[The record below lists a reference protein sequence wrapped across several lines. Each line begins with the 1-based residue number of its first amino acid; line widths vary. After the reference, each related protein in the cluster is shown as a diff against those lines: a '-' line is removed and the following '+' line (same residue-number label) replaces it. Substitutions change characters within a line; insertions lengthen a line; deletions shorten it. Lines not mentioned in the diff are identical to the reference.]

1 MNTDRRYAIAAL
13 TAAGLLWGTTVP
25 LSKLALGWLAPGWL
39 TFVRFGLAAAI
50 LLAVAPR
57 ARVRAACTPSVLA
70 SGAIGYGGSVVVQN
84 AGITRTSVSHA
95 ALLVGAT
102 PVLVAI
108 IAALWHR
115 TVARPVAWVGFAV
128 SLAGVGLVA
137 GGGGGS
143 ATAAGDGLVLA
154 SLLLSAAFTVAQARR
169 LQGRD
174 PVAVTAVQFLG
185 AALAVLPF
193 SVAAEGVPALPAG
206 PGAVLAVAGLV
217 AGGTLLP
224 FTLFAYAQGRVSAEV
239 AGAFLNLE
247 PLVGAVAGVAF
258 FGDPAG
264 PVQLAGGVA
273 ILVGIALSSL
283 PLLGAGRRGRATGER
298 RRDTRRPRRRPR
310 LLSRRP
316 QPRSPQPRRPQL
328 HSAKSPSPQPR
339 SPQLH
344 SAKSPSPQ
352 PRSAQPH
359 SAKSPNPQPR
369 SAQSRSAQ
377 PRSPLRRRPL
387 RRSPRHRNAPPR
399 RPPPRPG
406 SARRTAYRAA
416 ARACCW
422 AFTGRRGRLRAD
434 RGAGARCRSGA
445 GAGLGPVSHPRRREK
460 LCGRWP
466 EPGTTR
472 ELEGFRWRCMADPE
486 GNESGIDVLPSGA

>member
-1 MNTDRRYAIAAL
+1 MNTNRRRAVAAL

-57 ARVRAACTPSVLA
+57 ARVRAACTPSALA

-95 ALLVGAT
+95 ALLIGAT

-128 SLAGVGLVA
+128 SLGGVGLVA
-137 GGGGGS
+137 GGGGGG

-154 SLLLSAAFTVAQARR
+154 SLLVSAAFTVAQARR

-174 PVAVTAVQFLG
+174 PVALTAVQFLG

-206 PGAVLAVAGLV
+206 PGVVLAVAGL
-217 AGGTLLP
+217 AAAGTLLP

-247 PLVGAVAGVAF
+247 PLVGAVAGVVV

-273 ILVGIALSSL
+273 ILAGIALSSL
-283 PLLGAGRRGRATGER
+283 PLLGAARRGPSSGQHG
-298 RRDTRRPRRRPR
+298 PRQHGPR
-310 LLSRRP
+310 QHGPRQAIRRP
-316 QPRSPQPRRPQL
+316 QPHRSPQPRILRCRILQ
-328 HSAKSPSPQPR
+328 SRSPQP
-339 SPQLH
+339 SI
-344 SAKSPSPQ
+344 
-352 PRSAQPH
+352 PRCRIPL
-359 SAKSPNPQPR
+359 PR
-369 SAQSRSAQ
+369 NG
-377 PRSPLRRRPL
+377 LRGR
-387 RRSPRHRNAPPR
+387 PPR
-399 RPPPRPG
+399 CRPG
-406 SARRTAYRAA
+406 SGGPPPPPGRCGVTLPLNRAA
-416 ARACCW
+416 APAAARDGGGQYARE
-422 AFTGRRGRLRAD
+422 GGVPGNRRG
-434 RGAGARCRSGA
+434 
-445 GAGLGPVSHPRRREK
+445 
-460 LCGRWP
+460 
-466 EPGTTR
+466 
-472 ELEGFRWRCMADPE
+472 
-486 GNESGIDVLPSGA
+486 

>member
-1 MNTDRRYAIAAL
+1 MNTDRRRAIAAL

-169 LQGRD
+169 LHGRD

-298 RRDTRRPRRRPR
+298 RQDTRRPRWRPR
-310 LLSRRP
+310 LLSQRP
-316 QPRSPQPRRPQL
+316 QPRSPQPR
-328 HSAKSPSPQPR
+328 SAQPRSAQPRSAQSPNPQPR
-339 SPQLH
+339 
-344 SAKSPSPQ
+344 SPQ
-352 PRSAQPH
+352 PRSAQPR
-359 SAKSPNPQPR
+359 SPQPRSPQPR
-369 SAQSRSAQ
+369 SA
-377 PRSPLRRRPL
+377 LRRRPL

-416 ARACCW
+416 ARACRW

-445 GAGLGPVSHPRRREK
+445 GEPPPPQGEAGRSVARARDYPRARRVPVAVHGGPGRQRVRHRRPALR
-460 LCGRWP
+460 GVANP
-466 EPGTTR
+466 
-472 ELEGFRWRCMADPE
+472 PE
-486 GNESGIDVLPSGA
+486 GAMLPR

>member
-1 MNTDRRYAIAAL
+1 MNTNRRRAVAAL

-50 LLAVAPR
+50 LLAAAPRARVRAACTPSVLAPR

-137 GGGGGS
+137 GEGGGS

-154 SLLLSAAFTVAQARR
+154 SLLLSAAFTVAQVRR
-169 LQGRD
+169 LRGRD
-174 PVAVTAVQFLG
+174 PVALTAVQFLG

-193 SVAAEGVPALPAG
+193 SVATEGVPTLPAG
-206 PGAVLAVAGLV
+206 PGVALAVLGLAV
-217 AGGTLLP
+217 GGTLLP

-247 PLVGAVAGVAF
+247 PLVGAVAGVAI

-273 ILVGIALSSL
+273 ILAGIALSSL
-283 PLLGAGRRGRATGER
+283 PLLGTGRRGPAPEEPGLRHGTA
-298 RRDTRRPRRRPR
+298 
-310 LLSRRP
+310 RP
-316 QPRSPQPRRPQL
+316 QPRRGPQPRIARCRILRPQR
-328 HSAKSPSPQPR
+328 PQP
-339 SPQLH
+339 SI
-344 SAKSPSPQ
+344 
-352 PRSAQPH
+352 PRC
-359 SAKSPNPQPR
+359 R
-369 SAQSRSAQ
+369 I
-377 PRSPLRRRPL
+377 PLP
-387 RRSPRHRNAPPR
+387 RNARHGRPPR
-399 RPPPRPG
+399 CRPGNDGPPPPLGRWRVTPPL
-406 SARRTAYRAA
+406 SLAAVPAA
-416 ARACCW
+416 ARERRDRYARES
-422 AFTGRRGRLRAD
+422 GVPGDRRG
-434 RGAGARCRSGA
+434 
-445 GAGLGPVSHPRRREK
+445 
-460 LCGRWP
+460 
-466 EPGTTR
+466 
-472 ELEGFRWRCMADPE
+472 
-486 GNESGIDVLPSGA
+486 

>member
-1 MNTDRRYAIAAL
+1 MNTDRRRAIAAL

-143 ATAAGDGLVLA
+143 ATAVGDGLVLA

-169 LQGRD
+169 LRGRD

-298 RRDTRRPRRRPR
+298 RQDTRRPRRRPR
-310 LLSRRP
+310 LLSQRP
-316 QPRSPQPRRPQL
+316 QPRSPQPRRPQPR
-328 HSAKSPSPQPR
+328 SAQSPSPQPR
-339 SPQLH
+339 SPQ
-344 SAKSPSPQ
+344 
-352 PRSAQPH
+352 PRSAAAPER
-359 SAKSPNPQPR
+359 AAPQPAAPEAAAPEPAAQEC
-369 SAQSRSAQ
+369 SAQKAAAQARLGAPDGLSRGRTGLPLGVYRA
-377 PRSPLRRRPL
+377 PRPT
-387 RRSPRHRNAPPR
+387 AGGPR
-399 RPPPRPG
+399 RGGPMPV
-406 SARRTAYRAA
+406 
-416 ARACCW
+416 W
-422 AFTGRRGRLRAD
+422 GR
-434 RGAGARCRSGA
+434 
-445 GAGLGPVSHPRRREK
+445 
-460 LCGRWP
+460 
-466 EPGTTR
+466 
-472 ELEGFRWRCMADPE
+472 
-486 GNESGIDVLPSGA
+486 

>member
-1 MNTDRRYAIAAL
+1 MNTDRRRAISAL

-169 LQGRD
+169 LRGRD

-258 FGDPAG
+258 FADPAG

-298 RRDTRRPRRRPR
+298 RQDTRRPRRRPR
-310 LLSRRP
+310 LLSQRP
-316 QPRSPQPRRPQL
+316 QPRSPQPRRPQ
-328 HSAKSPSPQPR
+328 PR
-339 SPQLH
+339 
-344 SAKSPSPQ
+344 
-352 PRSAQPH
+352 

-369 SAQSRSAQ
+369 STQPRSTQPRSPQPRSPQPRSAQPRSPQ

-387 RRSPRHRNAPPR
+387 RRSPRHRNAPPT

-416 ARACCW
+416 ARACRW
-422 AFTGRRGRLRAD
+422 AVTGRRGRLRAD

-445 GAGLGPVSHPRRREK
+445 GAGLGPVPVW
-460 LCGRWP
+460 GR
-466 EPGTTR
+466 
-472 ELEGFRWRCMADPE
+472 
-486 GNESGIDVLPSGA
+486 

>member
-1 MNTDRRYAIAAL
+1 MNTDRRRAVAAL

-50 LLAVAPR
+50 LLAAASR

-84 AGITRTSVSHA
+84 TGITRTSVSHA
-95 ALLVGAT
+95 ALLIGAT

-115 TVARPVAWVGFAV
+115 AVARPVAWAGFAV

-137 GGGGGS
+137 DGGGGS

-154 SLLLSAAFTVAQARR
+154 SLLLSATFTVAQARLLR
-169 LQGRD
+169 GRD

-193 SVAAEGVPALPAG
+193 SVVAEGAPALPARL
-206 PGAVLAVAGLV
+206 GAVLAVAGLA

-247 PLVGAVAGVAF
+247 PLVGAVAGVVV

-264 PVQLAGGVA
+264 LVQLAGGAA
-273 ILVGIALSSL
+273 ILAGIALSSL
-283 PLLGAGRRGRATGER
+283 PLLAIGRRGPAQGER
-298 RRDTRRPRRRPR
+298 RPGA
-310 LLSRRP
+310 RRP
-316 QPRSPQPRRPQL
+316 QPRRSPLPRRPQ
-328 HSAKSPSPQPR
+328 ARKPQPR
-339 SPQLH
+339 SPLPRR
-344 SAKSPSPQ
+344 PS
-352 PRSAQPH
+352 
-359 SAKSPNPQPR
+359 
-369 SAQSRSAQ
+369 SRRPSS
-377 PRSPLRRRPL
+377 RSPLPRRPSSSSSRPRIPRCRIL
-387 RRSPRHRNAPPR
+387 RSRSPQSWILRCRIPLPGNARHGRPPR
-399 RPPPRPG
+399 RRSGHGKPPLPPG
-406 SARRTAYRAA
+406 RRAA
-416 ARACCW
+416 AQPLSLLAVPSRRPGRA
-422 AFTGRRGRLRAD
+422 
-434 RGAGARCRSGA
+434 AR
-445 GAGLGPVSHPRRREK
+445 
-460 LCGRWP
+460 
-466 EPGTTR
+466 
-472 ELEGFRWRCMADPE
+472 
-486 GNESGIDVLPSGA
+486 